1 MATTQST
8 AETTLHLTRTFKA
21 SAKQVFE
28 ARTRPEIMSR
38 WMAPDPQMSCEV
50 TGEAKL
56 GGEYRVVMTMADG
69 EKHIAF
75 GAYKEFVPPKRLV
88 LSWSWENSAT
98 RDTLITV
105 DLEEKG
111 GITEMRFTH
120 SRFQNSSARD
130 DHQKGWMGC
139 FARLEQELA

>member
-28 ARTRPEIMSR
+28 AWTRPEIMSQ
-38 WMAPDPQMSCEV
+38 WMAPDPQMACDV
-50 TGEAKL
+50 TGDAKV
-56 GGEYRVVMTMADG
+56 GGEYRVVMTMPDG

-75 GAYKEFVPPKRLV
+75 GTYKELVPPKRLV
-88 LSWSWENSAT
+88 FTWSWENSAT
-98 RDTLITV
+98 RDTLVTV

-111 GITEMRFTH
+111 GVTEMRFTH
-120 SRFQNSSARD
+120 SRFQDSSARD
-130 DHQKGWMGC
+130 DHQKGWTGC
-139 FARLEQELA
+139 FARLEKEWA